1 MAEYLIKGSTLTEI
15 ANAIRAV
22 TGSSASISPADFA
35 TAIRGIQSGGVGR
48 PEGEF
53 LKYLVYQLDD
63 DKMEI
68 IIYGVL
74 WQTLYRDK
82 GNYNIS
88 IPDNF
93 GPYQVV
99 IASEGVM

>member
-1 MAEYLIKGSTLTEI
+1 MAEYLIQGSTLTDI
-15 ANAIRAV
+15 ANAIRAA
-22 TGSSASISPADFA
+22 TGSSAAISPTDFA

-48 PEGEF
+48 PEGDF

-68 IIYGVL
+68 VIYGVL
-74 WQTLYRDK
+74 WTKLYADK
-82 GNYNIS
+82 GNYNVS
-88 IPDNF
+88 IPNNF

-99 IASEGVM
+99 IASEGVS